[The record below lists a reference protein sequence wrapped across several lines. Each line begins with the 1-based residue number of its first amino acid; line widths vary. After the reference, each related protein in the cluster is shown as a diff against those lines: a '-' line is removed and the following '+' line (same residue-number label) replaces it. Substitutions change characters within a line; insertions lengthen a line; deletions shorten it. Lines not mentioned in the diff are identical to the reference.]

1 MNECVVDFLPAQLRR
16 RSATLTSRRR
26 NALLVGLLSVTL
38 VGVAAHSWNQ
48 YRTADVR
55 RAISM
60 SVAASSGKVDEL
72 IERLAAEQRELARR
86 MSITD
91 RLALPLEMSDLAAT
105 VTHLMPAGTSLSML
119 RIERSEQRTPA
130 RTADAAAKAP
140 AQPAATAGSRKPAAK
155 RADRWIDVTIRGYAR
170 GNADL
175 YEFERRLSGTAPFGQ
190 VTVSENAPIDV
201 PGGHVQQFA
210 ITCRVSLDGRAC
222 SAPDQAGPIAQAKGA
237 SR

>member
-16 RSATLTSRRR
+16 RGATMTSRRR

-48 YRTADVR
+48 FRAADAR
-55 RAISM
+55 RAVSM
-60 SVAASSGKVDEL
+60 AVATSSGKVDEL
-72 IERLAAEQRELARR
+72 IERLAVEQRELARR

-91 RLALPLEMSDLAAT
+91 RLALPVELSDLAAT
-105 VTHLMPAGTSLSML
+105 VSHLMPAGTSLSML
-119 RIERSEQRTPA
+119 RIERSETRTAA
-130 RTADAAAKAP
+130 RPADAAARTG
-140 AQPAATAGSRKPAAK
+140 PAAAGAKPAAK
-155 RADRWIDVTIRGYAR
+155 RPERWLDVTIRGFAR

-175 YEFERRLSGTAPFGQ
+175 YEFERLLSGTAPFGQ

-201 PGGHVQQFA
+201 PGAHVQQFA
-210 ITCRVSLDGRAC
+210 ITCRVPLDGRRCTTTEATG
-222 SAPDQAGPIAQAKGA
+222 AVAQAKGA

>member
-16 RSATLTSRRR
+16 RGATLTSRRR

-48 YRTADVR
+48 YRAADAR
-55 RAISM
+55 RAVSM
-60 SVAASSGKVDEL
+60 SVATSSGKVDEL
-72 IERLAAEQRELARR
+72 VERLAAEQRELSRR

-91 RLALPLEMSDLAAT
+91 SLALPFEMSDLAAT

-119 RIERSEQRTPA
+119 RIERVEQRAPA
-130 RTADAAAKAP
+130 RQADATGAGP
-140 AQPAATAGSRKPAAK
+140 GSTAGSAKPAAK
-155 RADRWIDVTIRGYAR
+155 RADRRLDMTIRGYAR

-190 VTVSENAPIDV
+190 VIVSENAPIDV

-210 ITCRVSLDGRAC
+210 ITCRVSLEARR
-222 SAPDQAGPIAQAKGA
+222 SAPADAASSGQVAHAKGA

>member
-16 RSATLTSRRR
+16 RGATLTSRRR

-48 YRTADVR
+48 YRAADAR
-55 RAISM
+55 RAVSM
-60 SVAASSGKVDEL
+60 SVATSSGKVDEL
-72 IERLAAEQRELARR
+72 IERLAAEQRELSRR

-91 RLALPLEMSDLAAT
+91 SLALPLEMSDLAAT
-105 VTHLMPAGTSLSML
+105 VTHLMPVGTSLSML
-119 RIERSEQRTPA
+119 RIERAEQRAPA
-130 RTADAAAKAP
+130 RTA
-140 AQPAATAGSRKPAAK
+140 AK
-155 RADRWIDVTIRGYAR
+155 RPDRGLDVTIRGYAR

-190 VTVSENAPIDV
+190 VIVSENTPIDV

-210 ITCRVSLDGRAC
+210 ITCRVSLDGRRYAQPE
-222 SAPDQAGPIAQAKGA
+222 ATANGPVARAKGVA
-237 SR
+237 R

>member
-16 RSATLTSRRR
+16 QGATLTSRRR
-26 NALLVGLLSVTL
+26 NSLLVGLLSVTL

-48 YRTADVR
+48 YRAADAR
-55 RAISM
+55 RAVSM

-86 MSITD
+86 MSITES
-91 RLALPLEMSDLAAT
+91 LALPVEMSDLAAT
-105 VTHLMPAGTSLSML
+105 VTHLMPAGTSLSMV
-119 RIERSEQRTPA
+119 RIERAEPR
-130 RTADAAAKAP
+130 AAARPSEAP
-140 AQPAATAGSRKPAAK
+140 KTGPASASGGAKPGAK
-155 RADRWIDVTIRGYAR
+155 RADRWLDVTIRGYAR

-175 YEFERRLSGTAPFGQ
+175 YEFERSLSGTAPFAQ

-210 ITCRVSLDGRAC
+210 ITCRVSLDGRRCAQPD
-222 SAPDQAGPIAQAKGA
+222 SAATGPVAHAKGA
-237 SR
+237 AR

>member
-16 RSATLTSRRR
+16 RGATLTSRRR

-48 YRTADVR
+48 YRAADAR
-55 RAISM
+55 RAVSM
-60 SVAASSGKVDEL
+60 SVATSSGKVDEL
-72 IERLAAEQRELARR
+72 IERLAAEQRELSRQ

-91 RLALPLEMSDLAAT
+91 SLALPLEMSDLAAT
-105 VTHLMPAGTSLSML
+105 VTHLMPMGTSLSML
-119 RIERSEQRTPA
+119 RIERAEQRAPA
-130 RTADAAAKAP
+130 RTAEAAKP
-140 AQPAATAGSRKPAAK
+140 GPTSPAGSVKPAAK
-155 RADRWIDVTIRGYAR
+155 RPDRGLDVTIRGYAR

-190 VTVSENAPIDV
+190 VIVSENTPIDV

-210 ITCRVSLDGRAC
+210 ITCRVSLDGRRYAQPE
-222 SAPDQAGPIAQAKGA
+222 ATANGPVARAKGVA
-237 SR
+237 R

>member
-16 RSATLTSRRR
+16 RGATMTSRRR

-48 YRTADVR
+48 YRAADAR
-55 RAISM
+55 RAVSM

-72 IERLAAEQRELARR
+72 IERLAAEQRELSRR

-105 VTHLMPAGTSLSML
+105 VTHLMPPGTSLSML
-119 RIERSEQRTPA
+119 RIERAEQRAAA
-130 RTADAAAKAP
+130 RAADAAKPAP
-140 AQPAATAGSRKPAAK
+140 ASPAAGAKPAPK
-155 RADRWIDVTIRGYAR
+155 RPERWLDVTIRGYAR

-201 PGGHVQQFA
+201 PGGHVQQFS
-210 ITCRVSLDGRAC
+210 ITCRVSLDGRRCAQ
-222 SAPDQAGPIAQAKGA
+222 PDAAASGTVAHAKGA
-237 SR
+237 TR

>member
-16 RSATLTSRRR
+16 RGATMTSRRR
-26 NALLVGLLSVTL
+26 SALLVGLLTATL

-48 YRTADVR
+48 YRAADAR
-55 RAISM
+55 RAVSM
-60 SVAASSGKVDEL
+60 SVATSSGKVDEV

-91 RLALPLEMSDLAAT
+91 RLALPVEMSDLAAT

-119 RIERSEQRTPA
+119 RIERNEQRSPA
-130 RTADAAAKAP
+130 RPAEAAAKAG
-140 AQPAATAGSRKPAAK
+140 AAGAKPAPR
-155 RADRWIDVTIRGYAR
+155 RAERWLDVTIRGYAR

-190 VTVSENAPIDV
+190 VTVSENSPIDV

-210 ITCRVSLDGRAC
+210 VTCRVALDGRRPAAEA
-222 SAPDQAGPIAQAKGA
+222 APAIAHAKGA
-237 SR
+237 AR